1 MARIDSW
8 YDKFNTFRSEQN
20 KFNVTEFDNLLT
32 YYLFTPPNGFAD
44 QTKFRFHNESL
55 FECGQPAPP
64 LLLSTIGFTHT
75 RLDERDAQIA
85 ALNRIKAMIGGIGFS
100 GNVFPMAREYS
111 NWETNEVIMTELLRN
126 LGLALACVFVTTL
139 VLLADVL
146 GSVYVLACVLLSLV
160 DLCGYMHFW
169 GLTVDVVSSVNII
182 IAIGENNTNICVVLV
197 CGSEIRIY

>member
-1 MARIDSW
+1 
-8 YDKFNTFRSEQN
+8 
-20 KFNVTEFDNLLT
+20 
-32 YYLFTPPNGFAD
+32 
-44 QTKFRFHNESL
+44 
-55 FECGQPAPP
+55 
-64 LLLSTIGFTHT
+64 
-75 RLDERDAQIA
+75 
-85 ALNRIKAMIGGIGFS
+85 MIGGIGFS